1 VSVRG
6 SGTASAEQRASA
18 RNLRHHKVF
27 ALAAD
32 AQIHECLVT
41 NMSGEGACFLALEP
55 SRFPDDFALL
65 LQKDGGVL
73 RQCRVVWRMGR
84 LVGVRFV
91 SDR

>member
-1 VSVRG
+1 
-6 SGTASAEQRASA
+6 
-18 RNLRHHKVF
+18 VF

-55 SRFPDDFALL
+55 SRFPDEFALL
-65 LQKDGGVL
+65 LQKNGSVL
-73 RQCRVVWRMGR
+73 RLCRVIWRTGR
-84 LVGVRFV
+84 LVGVWFV